1 MDSLQIGALVVLILA
16 VLVIAFVAVRR
27 QLLSRSGAVDMC
39 WRDHLQADGAGWY
52 LGVGKFDGA
61 DLYLYR
67 SFSVL
72 PGPSRRLNR
81 GELSLGAKRAAD
93 SAEVDLL
100 PADAV
105 ISRCQAGPREFELA
119 MSVDAATGLS
129 AWLESMPPSNRSTGR
144 MRRTG

>member
-16 VLVIAFVAVRR
+16 VLVIAFVALRR

-39 WRDHLQADGAGWY
+39 WRDRLKPGGAGWY

-67 SFSVL
+67 SFSIL
-72 PGPSRRLNR
+72 PIPNRRLHR
-81 GELSLGAKRAAD
+81 GELSLGARRSPD
-93 SAEVDLL
+93 PDEVDLL
-100 PADAV
+100 PAGAV
-105 ISRCQAGPREFELA
+105 ISRCRTGQREFELA

-129 AWLESMPPSNRSTGR
+129 AWLESIPPSNHSTGR
-144 MRRTG
+144 LRRTG

>member
-1 MDSLQIGALVVLILA
+1 MGSLQIVALAVLILA
-16 VLVIAFVAVRR
+16 VLVIVYVAVRR

-39 WRDHLQADGAGWY
+39 WRDRLADDGAGWY

-72 PGPSRRLNR
+72 PLPNRRLHR
-81 GELSLGAKRAAD
+81 ADLSLGVRRPPV
-93 SAEVDLL
+93 SAELDLL
-100 PADAV
+100 PAGAV
-105 ISRCQAGPREFELA
+105 ISRCQAGNHEIELA
-119 MSVDAATGLS
+119 MSADAVTGLS

-144 MRRTG
+144 LRRTG

>member
-1 MDSLQIGALVVLILA
+1 MGSLQIGALVVLILA
-16 VLVIAFVAVRR
+16 VLVIVHVAVRR

-39 WRDHLQADGAGWY
+39 WRDRLADDGTGWY

-72 PGPSRRLNR
+72 PMPNRRLHR
-81 GELSLGAKRAAD
+81 ADLSLGPRRPPAP
-93 SAEVDLL
+93 AEKDLL
-100 PADAV
+100 PGGAV
-105 ISRCQAGPREFELA
+105 ISRCQAGNHEFELA
-119 MSVDAATGLS
+119 MSADAVTGLS

-144 MRRTG
+144 LRRTG